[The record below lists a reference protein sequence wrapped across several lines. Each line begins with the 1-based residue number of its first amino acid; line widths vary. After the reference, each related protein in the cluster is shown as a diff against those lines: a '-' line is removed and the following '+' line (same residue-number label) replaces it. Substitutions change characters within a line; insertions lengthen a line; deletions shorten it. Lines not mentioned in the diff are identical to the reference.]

1 MTWAKK
7 LWHWLTSMRTALLL
21 LFLLALI
28 AVPGA
33 LLPQREISES
43 QVNEYLDAN
52 PVMGKIYDK
61 LMLFDVFSSPVFV
74 ALLTLLI
81 ISLIGCIIPRSI
93 DHYKAYNAK
102 PTRAPKYL
110 HRMPHHAVGEV
121 DMSIDE
127 ATARAER
134 TLRKWRVAR
143 YEPADDRAGALSLS
157 AERGYARELANL
169 IFHVAIVALI
179 AIFAYG
185 RMVFYEGQI
194 IVVTNSESEYAVPVE
209 QSREFC
215 NTSPANFD
223 TFRAGPLF
231 DGTGLTPFCFISHD
245 FTAEYLQNGQA
256 DSFGSRIS

>member
-1 MTWAKK
+1 MLNTATTWAKK
-7 LWHWLTSMRTALLL
+7 LWHWLTSMRTALML

-52 PVMGKIYDK
+52 PVMGNIYDK

-74 ALLTLLI
+74 ALLTLLV
-81 ISLIGCIIPRSI
+81 ISLVGCIIPRSV

-110 HRMPHHAVGEV
+110 HRMPHHASATTG
-121 DMSIDE
+121 MSVEE
-127 ATARAER
+127 ATARTER
-134 TLRKWRVAR
+134 TLRKWRVAH
-143 YEPADDRAGALSLS
+143 YKPEEDRAGVLSIS

-169 IFHVAIVALI
+169 LFHISIVALI

-185 RMVFYEGQI
+185 RA
-194 IVVTNSESEYAVPVE
+194 NSATP
-209 QSREFC
+209 RPR
-215 NTSPANFD
+215 TSTPSAPARF
-223 TFRAGPLF
+223 
-231 DGTGLTPFCFISHD
+231 S
-245 FTAEYLQNGQA
+245 TAP
-256 DSFGSRIS
+256 GSPPSASSPRISPPTTCRTAKRTPSPQRSPMRTRRK